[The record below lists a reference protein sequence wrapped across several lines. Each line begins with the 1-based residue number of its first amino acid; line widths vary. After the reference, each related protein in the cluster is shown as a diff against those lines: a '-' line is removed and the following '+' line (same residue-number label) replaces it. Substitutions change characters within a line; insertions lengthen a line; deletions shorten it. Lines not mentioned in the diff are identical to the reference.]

1 VHFKKVDPPRLHLK
15 DAQSVLKLVVIHY
28 HLRPGGIRRIIEL
41 AAPHLALQFGG
52 RVESIVVAS
61 GEAGDRKWN
70 EYFVGQ
76 LRPIPVR
83 FFVDPSFNY
92 VSEQKLPV
100 QRLTKQVRTGVGKLL
115 AGADA
120 RNCLVWSHN
129 PGIARNLVLTREL
142 ARATAARNIPLVAHH
157 HDWWFDNRWLRWPE
171 MRRFG
176 FRSLASAARTIFPSE
191 GNVCHVAINHS
202 DAAVLQRHFPER
214 ADWLPNLAERG
225 RMPEPRKMQAIRD
238 WLAGKLAD
246 GDAPVWIL
254 PCRLLRRKNIAEAL
268 LLTRWLRPEAW
279 LVTTG
284 GASSVD
290 ERHYTNKLS
299 IAAHRHHWRLRLG
312 ILQGDE
318 TGKPGVAELLAVSEA
333 VMLTSI
339 QEGFG
344 LPYLEAAAAQRPL
357 IARVIPNIAP
367 DLKRF
372 GFRFPQYYDEL
383 LIDPRLFDW
392 RAERNRQAS
401 LFGAWK
407 RRLPGACRRWVGHPV
422 VLKGERPRAAPF
434 SRLTLTAQIEVLAQP
449 TEESW
454 TLCVPLN
461 PFLSAWKKRAVA
473 RRLAT
478 TPWPRAAGN
487 WLSGDAYA
495 RRFRRIILTGLKN
508 PLRLETAVAA
518 QENFIR
524 EKLGADH
531 LFPLLW
537 SRNS

>member
-1 VHFKKVDPPRLHLK
+1 
-15 DAQSVLKLVVIHY
+15 LKLVIVHY

-41 AAPHLALQFGG
+41 ATPHLVRQFGG
-52 RVESIVVAS
+52 RVASITFAS

-70 EYFVGQ
+70 ECFVGL
-76 LRPIPVR
+76 LRPTPVS

-92 VSEQKLPV
+92 ASEQKPRV
-100 QRLTKQVRTGVGKLL
+100 ERLTKQVRDGVGKLL
-115 AGADA
+115 AGADG

-129 PGIARNLVLTREL
+129 PGIAHNLLLTREL
-142 ARATAARNIPLVAHH
+142 TRATAARGIPLVAHH

-176 FRSLASAARTIFPSE
+176 FRSLASAARTIFPAV
-191 GNVCHVAINHS
+191 GNVRHVAINHS

-214 ADWLPNLAERG
+214 ADWLPNLTERG
-225 RMPEPRKMQAIRD
+225 RLPERGKIRAARE
-238 WLAGKLAD
+238 WLQEKLAD
-246 GDAPVWIL
+246 RDAPVWIL
-254 PCRLLRRKNIAEAL
+254 PCRLLRRKNLAEAL

-284 GASSVD
+284 GVSSAD
-290 ERHYTNKLS
+290 EQHYANKLS
-299 IAAHRHHWRLRLG
+299 TEAQRRHWRLRLG

-318 TGKPGVAELLAVSEA
+318 TGKPGVAELLSVSEA
-333 VMLTSI
+333 VLLTSI

-367 DLKRF
+367 DLEKF
-372 GFRFPQYYDEL
+372 GFRFPQYYDEVF
-383 LIDPRLFDW
+383 IDPRLFDW
-392 RAERNRQAS
+392 WAERKRQAG

-422 VLKGERPRAAPF
+422 LLKGERPRAVPF

-449 TEESW
+449 TQESW
-454 TLCVPLN
+454 TLCAPLN
-461 PFLSAWKKRAVA
+461 PFLSAWKKHAVA

-487 WLSGDAYA
+487 WLSGHAYA
-495 RRFRRIILTGLKN
+495 RRFRRIISAGFRS
-508 PLRLETAVAA
+508 PLGLETAVAA

-524 EKLGADH
+524 EKLGAKH

-537 SRNS
+537 TRES